1 MDLAK
6 HTSGLP
12 KISILIP
19 TYNRRNFIPFIL
31 RNLLIQEYPHKLLQ
45 VVIHDDGEIP
55 LIENYEDFSNA
66 IKPIKLKYLRNKTRL
81 SIGEKRHKLVQN
93 ANNNLVVFMDDDDLY
108 EPTYISHSFET
119 LKNNNAGCVG
129 CNKMI
134 FIYPPYTKNDFYA
147 LDCGDN
153 KKLVHEATLM
163 FTKNWYNKTKGFIN
177 CNKAEGLGL
186 TQSCKLKTIA
196 LTNPLYNM
204 TAVVHGKNTIDKEQF
219 KDEGSKLDPSNISF
233 DEKTT
238 EFIKM
243 VCS

>member
-1 MDLAK
+1 MANEIAN
-6 HTSGLP
+6 LP

-19 TYNRRNFIPFIL
+19 TYNRPNFIPFVL

-45 VVIHDDGEIP
+45 VLIHDDGEIP
-55 LIENYEDFSNA
+55 FIQNYEEFSDA
-66 IKPIKLKYLRNKTRL
+66 IKPIKLKYLRNKKKLT
-81 SIGEKRHKLVQN
+81 IGEKRHKLIQN

-119 LKNNNAGCVG
+119 LKKNNAGCVG

-134 FIYPPYTKNDFYA
+134 FIYPPYTKDDFYA
-147 LDCGDN
+147 LDCGND
-153 KKLVHEATLM
+153 KQLIHEATLM
-163 FTKNWYNKTKGFIN
+163 FTKSWYNKTKGFIN
-177 CNKAEGLGL
+177 CNQAEGLGL
-186 TQSCKLKTIA
+186 THSCKLKTIA

-204 TAVVHGKNTIDKEQF
+204 TAVVHSKNTINKDKF
-219 KDEGSKLDPSNISF
+219 KHEGSKLDPSNISF
-233 DEKTT
+233 EEKTT

>member
-1 MDLAK
+1 MD
-6 HTSGLP
+6 LP

-19 TYNRRNFIPFIL
+19 TYNRRNFIPFVL

-66 IKPIKLKYLRNKTRL
+66 IKPIKLKYLRNKTKL
-81 SIGEKRHKLVQN
+81 SIGEKRHKLIQN

-134 FIYPPYTKNDFYA
+134 FIYPPYTKDDFYA

-153 KKLVHEATLM
+153 KKLIHEATLM
-163 FTKNWYNKTKGFIN
+163 MTKSWYNKTKGFLN
-177 CNKAEGLGL
+177 CNKAEGLGI

-204 TAVVHGKNTIDKEQF
+204 TAVVHGNNTIDKEKF
-219 KDEGSKLDPSNISF
+219 KDENSKLDSSNISF
-233 DEKTT
+233 EEKTT
-238 EFIKM
+238 EFIKAI
-243 VCS
+243 VGYS